1 VNALVSVVNFLLS
14 TAMWFIL
21 GRLVL
26 SLFIRNEQNPIWQMF
41 LIITEPPY
49 RVSRVISA
57 GRISERWIWLVSLA
71 WLLAARILITRL
83 YTPSVAA

>member
-1 VNALVSVVNFLLS
+1 MNAILNVANILLA

-26 SLFIRNEQNPIWQMF
+26 RVFIRNERNPVWQMF

-49 RVSRVISA
+49 RMSRVLTG
-57 GRISERWIWLVSLA
+57 GRVPEGWIWLVSLA
-71 WLLAARILITRL
+71 WLLLARLVVTSL
-83 YTPSVAA
+83 YTPAPR